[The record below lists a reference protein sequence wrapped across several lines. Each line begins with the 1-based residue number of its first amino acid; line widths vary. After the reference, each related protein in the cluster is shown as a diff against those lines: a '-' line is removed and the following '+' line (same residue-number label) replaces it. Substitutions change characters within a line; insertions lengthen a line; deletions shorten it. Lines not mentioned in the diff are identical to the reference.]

1 MDNTTVQDCFQR
13 PDYKNKWSS
22 NTTQP
27 NPACYK
33 YVAPESYNG
42 VIIVIGIIVLI
53 YFTNN

>member
-1 MDNTTVQDCFQR
+1 MDNSTVQNCFQR

-33 YVAPESYNG
+33 YVTLDIYTMP
-42 VIIVIGIIVLI
+42 IIVIGIIALI